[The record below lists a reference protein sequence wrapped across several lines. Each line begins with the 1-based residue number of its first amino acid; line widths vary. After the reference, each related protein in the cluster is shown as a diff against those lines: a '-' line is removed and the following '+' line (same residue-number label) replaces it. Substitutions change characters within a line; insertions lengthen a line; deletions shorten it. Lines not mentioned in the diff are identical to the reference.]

1 MTLNI
6 VVCIKQVINPDY
18 FEGLT
23 LDPETGSIRRENV
36 PSILNPVDENAL
48 EEALRIKD
56 QFEDVTITAISMGPP
71 QADEIL
77 QWALALGCDQ
87 AVLLCDRAFA
97 GADSLAT
104 AFTLAT
110 AIRKLGNVDLV
121 LCGNEAADGATQ
133 QVGPQ
138 IAELLGIP
146 HATYIAGMR
155 LENDKTVALH
165 RVIEYGH
172 LEMTCRLPMLVA
184 VLGEINQ
191 PRQVTADGLIS
202 AMDTEMTTWD
212 AIGLGVSP
220 EQVGLKASPTWVEG
234 SYEKRIVRAGL
245 MLEGTPAE
253 MVKAAVSA
261 LHEDGLL

>member
-1 MTLNI
+1 MALNI

-23 LDPETGSIRRENV
+23 LDPETGSIRRDNV

-48 EEALRIKD
+48 EEALRIKESRD
-56 QFEDVTITAISMGPP
+56 DVTVTAVSMGPP

-104 AFTLAT
+104 AFTLAA
-110 AIRKLGNVDLV
+110 AIRKLGTVDLV

-146 HATYIAGMR
+146 HATYVTGMG
-155 LENDKTVALH
+155 LGKNGTVVIQRA
-165 RVIEYGH
+165 IEYGH
-172 LEMTCRLPMLVA
+172 LEMTSRLPMLVA
-184 VLGEINQ
+184 LLQEINE

-202 AMDTEMTTWD
+202 AMDKEILKWD
-212 AIGLGVSP
+212 AAGLEVSAD
-220 EQVGLKASPTWVEG
+220 QVGLKASPTWVDG
-234 SYEKRIVRAGL
+234 SYEKRIVRAGV

-261 LHEDGLL
+261 LCEDGLL

>member
-23 LDPETGSIRRENV
+23 LDPETGSIIRDNV

-56 QFEDVTITAISMGPP
+56 GFEDTTITAISMGPP
-71 QADEIL
+71 QAEEIL
-77 QWALALGCDQ
+77 QWALALGSDQ

-104 AFTLAT
+104 AFTLAE
-110 AIRKLGNVDLV
+110 AIRKLGTVDLI

-146 HATYIAGMR
+146 HATYVTSMH
-155 LENDKTVALH
+155 LDNDGSVAI
-165 RVIEYGH
+165 RRSIEYGH
-172 LEMTCRLPMLVA
+172 LQMTCRTPMLVG
-184 VLGEINQ
+184 VLGEINE

-202 AMDTEMTTWD
+202 AMDKEIITWD
-212 AIGLGVSP
+212 VAGLGVNA

-253 MVKAAVSA
+253 MVRAAVLA
-261 LHEDGLL
+261 LRNEGLL